1 MTLWNSSVY
10 KGSVFQEIYMLI
22 QLSCI
27 NSHLG
32 PDLIPIEVEM
42 DSIYLNFSMQ
52 FHGFPLSSSVV
63 SHYCVWVELPHST
76 HDTTVS
82 VASEV
87 IRAYGTHRLY
97 TKRMLSDSYLCNF
110 GTWRAFLKKKSIC
123 YIIRKCSKLCLWSH
137 YLTFHIWGT
146 E

>member
-1 MTLWNSSVY
+1 
-10 KGSVFQEIYMLI
+10 MLI

-82 VASEV
+82 VASEA
-87 IRAYGTHRLY
+87 ICAYGIRSLY
-97 TKRMLSDSYLCNF
+97 TNRMLADSYLCDW
-110 GTWRAFLKKKSIC
+110 GKLWRLLE
-123 YIIRKCSKLCLWSH
+123 YEVRLLH
-137 YLTFHIWGT
+137 Y
-146 E
+146 

>member
-1 MTLWNSSVY
+1 MTLQNSSVY
-10 KGSVFQEIYMLI
+10 KGTVFQKIYMLI

-27 NSHLG
+27 NSYLG

-87 IRAYGTHRLY
+87 IGAYGTHRLY
-97 TKRMLSDSYLCNF
+97 TNRMLSDSYLC
-110 GTWRAFLKKKSIC
+110 
-123 YIIRKCSKLCLWSH
+123 H
-137 YLTFHIWGT
+137 WGT
-146 E
+146 LERLPEEKIHLLHY

>member
-10 KGSVFQEIYMLI
+10 KGTVFQEIYMLI

-87 IRAYGTHRLY
+87 IRAYGICSLY
-97 TKRMLSDSYLCNF
+97 TNRMLSDSYLCNWEKL
-110 GTWRAFLKKKSIC
+110 WRLLEYKVH
-123 YIIRKCSKLCLWSH
+123 LLH
-137 YLTFHIWGT
+137 Y
-146 E
+146 